1 MADASL
7 VERHRR
13 GVVELSREGA
23 ALAPSAPTATIR
35 NPEWFAIRR
44 GELEPTYARTQLHES
59 LKHEYLEKCPD
70 VRNESRAMVLAG
82 PPGAGK
88 STAKGEVLGERA
100 EQYLTVDADEFK
112 AMLLREALRDGS
124 YDSFIKPE
132 AVKSLESLGEQ
143 FFPLEL
149 ASLVHEESSYLAKQ
163 LRDEALREGKNVI
176 IDTVLSSETS
186 ARELGRQLTVEGYTV
201 EVLDVEVP
209 YEISQGRIVKRW
221 QQSYEEATEKGG
233 LGGRWV
239 PSEYAR
245 GVFDGPN
252 GKTKSEASARVLAEE
267 CPAVQR
273 YRVYRTTQESTPER
287 PAVASWE
294 VDLQRASRGGPL
306 VDPQAA
312 AAAKHYQAN
321 TSPPPQIDPTRGHDF
336 GR

>member
-1 MADASL
+1 MVDASL

-13 GVVELSREGA
+13 GVVELSRDGA
-23 ALAPSAPTATIR
+23 ALAPNAPTATIR
-35 NPEWFAIRR
+35 NPEWFVTQRGVSTPTPQRR
-44 GELEPTYARTQLHES
+44 ELHKA
-59 LKHEYLEKCPD
+59 LKREYLEKYPD

-88 STAKGEVLGERA
+88 STAKGEVLGERS

-124 YDSFIKPE
+124 YESFIKPD
-132 AVKSLESLGEQ
+132 AVKSLEATGEQ

-149 ASLVHEESSYLAKQ
+149 ASLVHEESSMLAKE

-186 ARELGRQLTVEGYTV
+186 ARQLGRQLAAEGYTA
-201 EVLDVEVP
+201 EVLDVEVS
-209 YEISQGRIVKRW
+209 YDISQGRIAKRW

-245 GVFDGPN
+245 SVFDGPG
-252 GKTKSEASARVLAEE
+252 GKTKSEAAAKVIAEE

-294 VDLQRASRGGPL
+294 VDVQRSAPGAAL
-306 VDPQAA
+306 VSPKAA
-312 AAAKHYQAN
+312 AAAAHYAAAHPKRRQV
-321 TSPPPQIDPTRGHDF
+321 DRDRGSDF